1 MNIIIYGTYKCN
13 ETKKAQR
20 FFKERNISFH
30 FRDLLE
36 KGLAQGELNNISAK
50 ISMKDLIDKESKQYK
65 KRGMEYMNFNIEE
78 ELLEDPL
85 LIKTP
90 IVRNGNEYTIGNKP
104 EIWKVWLK

>member
-20 FFKERNISFH
+20 FFKERNISSQ

-36 KGLAQGELNNISAK
+36 KGLAKGELNNITSK
-50 ISMKDLIDKESKQYK
+50 IPIGKLIDKESKQYK

-90 IVRNGNEYTIGNKP
+90 IVKNGNDYTVGNKSD
-104 EIWKVWLK
+104 IWKVWLK